1 MSARLILQRHP
12 VDPSSRTFED
22 VPAGA
27 RLGALLDERTPPQLR
42 ERHVW
47 TARANGRVLTS
58 DELASYELREGD
70 LVTCRVRPRD
80 PVTIGIAILSALGVG
95 GATAAGFAIAGSVVL
110 GTAVAFT
117 VGAAVLVGANLL
129 VSKLLGPKPPS
140 QTRATGSAAPFYSL
154 SGSRNELRRGA
165 AFQTHFGTM
174 RVVPDQ
180 LLPPLT
186 QVSAVDGSVSV
197 KYLFA
202 VGKGQYE
209 LSDLRLRD
217 TLLSEYNPTIQFY
230 DGSGS
235 QLPSEALSHFTTN
248 INELPVNLELLD
260 KAGGSARIVQTTAL
274 VCTSFTAVLVFG
286 RGIWAVDYKGRPLR
300 VQVRLKV
307 EYRASNTSD
316 PWTVLYDVIED
327 AFHKKPI
334 VRNIGS
340 DTLAPG
346 QYDVAVQLLPA
357 NGPGRYGK
365 DRDGLETVISAR
377 VSDLSWLSLQS
388 SVPGAPFDDEGLS
401 DICMFGVELKAS
413 EVLNGALDQVSCI
426 ASRLLPTFDGENWGA
441 PVATSNPAWA
451 YSFPLRERD
460 GDAAMDAAEIKRWAD
475 YCDEQN
481 WQFNHTFNDAGSS
494 SVGEVVSMA
503 ALSGQASYVK
513 KGSLHSIA
521 LDELK
526 TSPVAIFTGDKIQGL
541 TVSRMDLDP
550 LHAVRCS
557 FVNAEAGY
565 QLDELTVYLPGYS
578 RENATEIQV
587 LELVPGVVYANQLQ
601 RHLLREIAR
610 RRLRT
615 RTYNFKDAYYD
626 GLTIFKG
633 DMFEL
638 AHARALHGLAETRI
652 VQYTTR
658 LDGSPVEDRVDEIE
672 LARPI
677 TMEAGRTYGL
687 RVALSTGEPITI
699 PLANPLTAGRQDY
712 YVVTA
717 TGVVPVPTY
726 EDDDEQVVVDDLAD
740 AVASFGDLGTETVE
754 LLVLGI
760 EYDENLLATITATTY
775 SPEVQTADSVPI
787 PDHVPVTGRVVGDFD
802 ATPPAPVFG
811 SPRSAFLRMTETGAP
826 LVDLVLP
833 VRPGTPENGDAQT
846 ASYRLQWRM
855 HFNDFAP
862 EEWHTE
868 PPVEAATAAELVVP
882 AIEGSQTI
890 DVRAFAISRHG
901 VLSSPTA
908 LLGLNSLGSVSPP
921 QTVTASSDVRLDPVA
936 GARTLVRLE
945 WSYAVPQPRPDTIVR
960 YRKDF
965 GEWLSVPAVVETFVE
980 LFGLE
985 PGEYEFELRARLFG
999 ELSELITSNVTVF
1012 APGSVPSTARPSGLE
1027 LLIGGVR
1034 AGSSR
1039 EFTGRSVTFV
1049 WNPLS
1054 YDGSLREGYS
1064 GLDEAPPDAL
1074 LDGWIARVLD
1084 PDTLALV
1091 REERPQADSNSYTY
1105 AYDAHAEDGL
1115 RRSLR
1120 FELRVRD
1127 RLGNLSNPAV
1137 LVVSNSA
1144 PPALESVLVDAV
1156 AGAVFVG
1163 PFPVPI
1169 DPDLAGVL
1177 VWADDSPGFTPS
1189 DGNLV
1194 VDTAL
1199 TPGGAGSASFFWA
1212 GGTTA
1217 YFRIAFYDAFGRE
1230 DLNMSEEFDVDVP
1243 AAFELTE
1250 GVITDTELAA
1260 DLRRGLS
1267 AAYSNGFET
1276 NSDVSAIA
1284 TPDADG
1290 TVSPSADAFSGSLSA
1305 LFTWNGAAPSA
1316 SSDEAPHLLLPPRT
1330 ALSISAQRVR
1340 VQVYAKK
1347 PVSNAST
1354 QFRLCLDVGAG
1365 NSGWQE
1371 FSPTTSWAP
1380 YSFLYA
1386 VPTITDPTVLKLR
1399 IQGDSDG
1406 ASEAGSGQGVLI
1418 DSVAIFPL
1426 LEQITSSNASTH
1438 LGTDSIG
1445 SAPLATDSVS
1455 TVKVQANAITTVTS
1469 ASSASDVSI
1478 ASGGAGTSY
1487 TTIQQV
1493 TYTSTSAPVSV
1504 FCSAKLDLDGGT
1516 NRNVELRLVRGGGAT
1531 VVAGF
1536 GDHALYV
1543 GAAPDTAFFSAV
1555 AADVPPAGSV
1565 TYELQVRF
1573 TISAGGNTLHNFNR
1587 TLIVLETKR

>member
-1 MSARLILQRHP
+1 MSARLIVQRHP

-27 RLGALLDERTPPQLR
+27 RLGPLLDSRTPPQLR

-47 TARANGRVLTS
+47 TARANGRVLTRE
-58 DELASYELREGD
+58 ELATYELRDGD

-80 PVTIGIAILSALGVG
+80 PITIGIAILSALGVG
-95 GATAAGFAIAGSVVL
+95 GTTAAGFAIAGSVAL
-110 GTAVAFT
+110 GTAAALT

-180 LLPPLT
+180 LLPALT
-186 QVSAVDGSVSV
+186 HVSPVDGSVSV
-197 KYLFA
+197 KYLFV
-202 VGKGQYE
+202 VGKGQYDI
-209 LSDLRLRD
+209 SDLRLRD
-217 TLLSEYNPTIQFY
+217 TLLSEYNPTIQLY
-230 DGSGS
+230 DGSGA

-248 INELPVNLELLD
+248 VNELPVNIDLLD
-260 KAGGSARIVQTTAL
+260 KAVGSARIVQTTAL

-307 EYRASNTSD
+307 EYRTANSSD
-316 PWTVLYDVIED
+316 PWIVLYDVIED
-327 AFHKKPI
+327 AYHKKPI

-340 DTLAPG
+340 DTLTPG
-346 QYDVAVQLLPA
+346 QYDVAVQLLPV
-357 NGPGRYGK
+357 NGRGRYGK
-365 DRDGLETVISAR
+365 DRDGTENTISGR

-388 SVPGAPFDDEGLS
+388 SVPGAPFDDAGLA

-426 ASRLLPTFDGENWGA
+426 ASRLLPTFDGASWGA
-441 PVATSNPAWA
+441 PAATSNPGWA
-451 YSFPLRERD
+451 FSLPLRERD

-494 SVGEVVSMA
+494 SVGEVAGMA

-526 TSPVAIFTGDKIQGL
+526 TSPVAIFTGDKIQSL
-541 TVSRMDLDP
+541 TVSRVDLDP

-638 AHARALHGLAETRI
+638 AHARALHGLSETR
-652 VQYTTR
+652 VAQYTTR
-658 LDGSPVEDRVDEIE
+658 LDGSPAEDCVDEIE

-712 YVVTA
+712 YVVA
-717 TGVVPVPTY
+717 AAGAVPVPTY
-726 EDDDEQVVVDDLAD
+726 EDDDEQVVVDDLTD

-802 ATPPAPVFG
+802 STPPVPVFG
-811 SPRSAFLRMTETGAP
+811 SPRSTFLRMTETGAP

-833 VRPGTPENGDAQT
+833 VRPGTPVEGDAQT
-846 ASYRLQWRM
+846 GSYRLQWRL

-868 PPVEAATAAELVVP
+868 PPIEAATSAELVVP

-908 LLGLNSLGSVSPP
+908 LLGLNSLGTVSPP
-921 QTVTASSDVRLDPVA
+921 QAVAASSDVRLDPVA

-960 YRKDF
+960 YRKDS
-965 GEWLSVPAVVETFVE
+965 GEWVSVPAVVETFVE

-999 ELSELITSNVTVF
+999 ELSELVTSNVTVF

-1074 LDGWIARVLD
+1074 LDGWVARILD
-1084 PDTLALV
+1084 PDTFALV
-1091 REERPQADSNSYTY
+1091 REERPQADSSSYTY

-1137 LVVSNSA
+1137 LGVSNSA
-1144 PPALESVLVDAV
+1144 PPALESTVVDAV
-1156 AGAVFVG
+1156 AGAVFLTL
-1163 PFPVPI
+1163 PVPE

-1177 VWADDSPGFTPS
+1177 VWADNTPGFLTS
-1189 DGNLV
+1189 AGNLV
-1194 VDTAL
+1194 VDAAL
-1199 TPGGAGSASFFWA
+1199 TPGGAGSASFFWPE
-1212 GGTTA
+1212 GTTA

-1230 DLNMSEEFDVDVP
+1230 DLNISEEFDVEVP
-1243 AAFELTE
+1243 SAFELTE
-1250 GVITDTELAA
+1250 GIITDTELAA

-1276 NSDVSAIA
+1276 SSDVSAIVI
-1284 TPDADG
+1284 PDADG
-1290 TVSPSADAFSGSLSA
+1290 TVSPSSGAFSGSLCA

-1316 SSDEAPHLLLPPRT
+1316 SSNEAPHLLMPART
-1330 ALSISAQRVR
+1330 ALAISGQRVR
-1340 VQVYAKK
+1340 VQLYAKR
-1347 PVSNAST
+1347 PASNPST
-1354 QFRLCLDVGAG
+1354 QFRVCLDVGAG

-1371 FSPTTSWAP
+1371 FAPTTSWAP

-1418 DSVAIFPL
+1418 DSVAVFPL

-1438 LGTDSIG
+1438 VGAGAVGNTELGTS
-1445 SAPLATDSVS
+1445 SVS
-1455 TVKVQANAITTVTS
+1455 TSTIQSNAVSVSANAITDSGINVDDHINWTTVQS
-1469 ASSASDVSI
+1469 V
-1478 ASGGAGTSY
+1478 SY
-1487 TTIQQV
+1487 TSSGASVILNCYARIIV
-1493 TYTSTSAPVSV
+1493 TAG
-1504 FCSAKLDLDGGT
+1504 DG
-1516 NRNVELRLVRGGGAT
+1516 NPRALNVRLVRGGGAT
-1531 VVAGF
+1531 VVSDMGTFTFDSSAG
-1536 GDHALYV
+1536 GLLQYPWSGVAT
-1543 GAAPDTAFFSAV
+1543 DT
-1555 AADVPPAGSV
+1555 PPSGSI
-1565 TYELQVRF
+1565 TYELQVKF
-1573 TISAGGNTLHNFNR
+1573 NSVSTSATSDVYNR
-1587 TLIVLETKR
+1587 TIVILEMKR